1 MKNACIAGV
10 FLHPDRR
17 KTAAFPLSHDSHPS
31 PLPDTLFLPRTNR
44 HRYRPQLRM
53 LSCTNLPTANR
64 KRQPSGKKAARGIA
78 IRNTSRR
85 QSRSQ
90 SPVLTA
96 VCPPPDT
103 VISPNRPFRQR
114 TDIFCMDAREYGQ
127 EKHADRRNG
136 GKNRGYGSM
145 QTVTEPFITGCS
157 GSVQMTVPFREWL
170 TPENGTRIA
179 GGSERRKK
187 CLVPARSCPMLFC
200 PFVQHMRYFP
210 DCKGKMT
217 LADRL
222 VHRKRG

>member
-17 KTAAFPLSHDSHPS
+17 KNRRLPPVARQPPIPPTGHAFSAGDKPPPIPPPAQDAFMHKPADHQPETAAIREKSGK
-31 PLPDTLFLPRTNR
+31 R
-44 HRYRPQLRM
+44 HRHPEHKPSAIPQ
-53 LSCTNLPTANR
+53 S
-64 KRQPSGKKAARGIA
+64 I
-78 IRNTSRR
+78 TSPD
-85 QSRSQ
+85 RS
-90 SPVLTA
+90 L
-96 VCPPPDT
+96 PPPDT

-157 GSVQMTVPFREWL
+157 GSIRVTVPFREWL

-200 PFVQHMRYFP
+200 PFVQHMRYFT

>member
-1 MKNACIAGV
+1 MHRNSSIASTTPNPANSMTEPSSSPNEKRLHRRR

-17 KTAAFPLSHDSHPS
+17 KTAVFPLSHDSHPS
-31 PLPDTLFLPRTNR
+31 PLPDTLFLPGTNR
-44 HRYRPQLRM
+44 RRYRPQLRM

-127 EKHADRRNG
+127 EKHRGQTKRREKPGIRKYANRDRTIHHRLF
-136 GKNRGYGSM
+136 R
-145 QTVTEPFITGCS
+145 QCS
-157 GSVQMTVPFREWL
+157 GDRT
-170 TPENGTRIA
+170 
-179 GGSERRKK
+179 
-187 CLVPARSCPMLFC
+187 
-200 PFVQHMRYFP
+200 FP
-210 DCKGKMT
+210 
-217 LADRL
+217 
-222 VHRKRG
+222 